1 MLYYNLEYLLEV
13 FEVESSLPP
22 QSQPADGK
30 EHGKPIGGY
39 PRIGGSASIDQTL
52 EGSPMWSL
60 GVIHPAQNWITK
72 A

>member
-1 MLYYNLEYLLEV
+1 MLYYNLEYPLGV

-22 QSQPADGK
+22 QSQPADEK
-30 EHGKPIGGY
+30 EHGRTIGGY
-39 PRIGGSASIDQTL
+39 PRVYGSASIDQML

>member
-1 MLYYNLEYLLEV
+1 MPCYNLEYLLQ
-13 FEVESSLPP
+13 VESSLPP

-30 EHGKPIGGY
+30 EHGRPIGGY
-39 PRIGGSASIDQTL
+39 PRVYGLASIDHTL

-60 GVIHPAQNWITK
+60 GVIHPAQNGIIE